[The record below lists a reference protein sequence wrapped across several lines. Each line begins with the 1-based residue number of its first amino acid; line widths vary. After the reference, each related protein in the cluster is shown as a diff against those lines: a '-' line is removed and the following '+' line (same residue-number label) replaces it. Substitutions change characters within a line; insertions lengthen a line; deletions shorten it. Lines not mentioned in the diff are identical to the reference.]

1 MSGRLI
7 GRRIIVT
14 GAAAG
19 IGRAIAECFAAEG
32 ASLAL
37 LDYDADGLAGLKGK
51 AIAVDVADEHSVIT
65 GVGEAA
71 DALEGLDGVVNA
83 AGIFPLARV
92 AETSVDMW
100 QKTLLVNLTGPFLIC
115 RAAFPYLQ
123 AEDRATIVNLG
134 SASAILPFPELGA
147 YVASKGGLATFTK
160 VLASEWAPKIRANL
174 LCPGMT
180 RTRMVTDWY
189 PDGSELE
196 RKAAAI
202 YPLQRIAEPEEVAA
216 AALFL
221 TSDESSF
228 VTGSTMT
235 VDGGRTFH

>member
-1 MSGRLI
+1 MSGRLTD
-7 GRRIIVT
+7 RRVIVT

-19 IGRAIAECFAAEG
+19 IGRAIAERFAAEG
-32 ASLAL
+32 ARLAL
-37 LDYDADGLAGLKGK
+37 LDRDADGLAGLEGK
-51 AIAVDVADEHSVIT
+51 AIAVDVADEQSVNAA
-65 GVGEAA
+65 VAEAA
-71 DALEGLDGVVNA
+71 ATLRGLDGVVNA

-92 AETSVDMW
+92 AETSMEMW
-100 QKTLLVNLTGPFLIC
+100 HKTLAVNLTGPFLLC
-115 RAAFPYLQ
+115 RAAFPHLK
-123 AEDRATIVNLG
+123 AANMATIVNLG
-134 SASAILPFPELGA
+134 SASAIIPFSELGA

-160 VLASEWAPKIRANL
+160 VLAAEWAPSIRVNL

-189 PDGSELE
+189 PDRSDLE

-202 YPLQRIAEPEEVAA
+202 YPLQRIAEPSEVAA

-228 VTGSTMT
+228 ITGTTLT